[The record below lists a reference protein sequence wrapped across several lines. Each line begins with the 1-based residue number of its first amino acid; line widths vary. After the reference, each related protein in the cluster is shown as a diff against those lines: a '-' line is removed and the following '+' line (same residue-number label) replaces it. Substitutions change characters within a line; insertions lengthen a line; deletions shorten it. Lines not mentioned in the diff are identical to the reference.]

1 MPTISEQLTQ
11 LISDRDDLV
20 DNLILKGIT
29 GLTGDETFTELVPEV
44 LNITQQGTIWSEIGY
59 SSEPDVIT
67 DGINYAKQ
75 IMQNWDSTQTNYSNK
90 FSSNFSL
97 MFMPKVSTSNGTNFY
112 NMFYNC
118 KRLIYIPQIDTSNGT
133 NFYGMFSS
141 CDALKKISLIDTS
154 NGTAMG
160 SMFDGCT
167 SLTTIPQ
174 IDTSNN
180 TNFYSMF
187 RGCSSLT
194 TVPTLNMSSATNIND
209 MFYPCSKLEN
219 LGGLTNLGQAYST
232 SQSANYSEY
241 KLDLSTCSRLTHD
254 SLMNV
259 INNLYDIATK
269 GCNTQQ
275 LVLGSTNLAKLT
287 AEEIAIATNK
297 GWTVS

>member
-1 MPTISEQLTQ
+1 MSLNSEITRLQNAKSTLKTKLNARNDNQHQIDSETIDEYGDFVDS
-11 LISDRDDLV
+11 IPSGGRD
-20 DNLILKGIT
+20 
-29 GLTGDETFTELVPEV
+29 
-44 LNITQQGTIWSEIGY
+44 WSEIGY
-59 SSEPDVIT
+59 SSEPDIIA

-97 MFMPKVSTSNGTNFY
+97 IFMPTVSTSNGTNFY

-133 NFYGMFSS
+133 NFYGMFGS

-154 NGTAMG
+154 SGTAMG

-209 MFYPCSKLEN
+209 MFYPCSILEN

-232 SQSANYSEY
+232 SQSANYNSY
-241 KLDLSTCSRLTHD
+241 KLDLSTCSLLTHD

-259 INNLYDIATK
+259 INGLYDIATK

-275 LVLGSTNLAKLT
+275 LVIGSTNLAKLT